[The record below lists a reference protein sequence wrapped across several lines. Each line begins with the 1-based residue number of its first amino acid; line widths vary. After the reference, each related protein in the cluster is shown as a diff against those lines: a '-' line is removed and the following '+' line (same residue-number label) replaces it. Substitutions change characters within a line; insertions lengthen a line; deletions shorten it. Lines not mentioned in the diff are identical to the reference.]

1 MKVFSI
7 LFLMIFCASS
17 TFFSQEESKSFKLIT
32 GLNLGST
39 GVGVELKYPIN
50 RHTVRLGFSY
60 LPLAYS
66 TDYNLGLALN
76 LAAEGS
82 IQKLNCMYEFQ
93 PFLKQEWFKIQAG
106 LSYLTKASSKVI
118 LTPTQSVTTG
128 IISLNSDEIGNITLT
143 SDSKGIA
150 PYFGIGLGRTTPK
163 KKLNVTFDMGV
174 NYLKATRITSEG
186 TKLLANNQQLG
197 EVLTE
202 KVKTYRWLP
211 VIQMNVNYVIEF
223 KKSQSG
229 KTF

>member
-7 LFLMIFCASS
+7 LYLIIFCASS

-76 LAAEGS
+76 LDVEGS

-93 PFLKQEWFKIQAG
+93 PFLKQEWFKLQAG
-106 LSYLTKASSKVI
+106 LSYLTNATSKVI
-118 LTPTQSVTTG
+118 LKPTESVSTG
-128 IISLNSDEIGNITLT
+128 IISLNSDEIGEIVLT
-143 SDSKGIA
+143 SDSRGLA
-150 PYFGIGLGRTTPK
+150 PYIGLGLGRTTPK
-163 KKLNVTFDMGV
+163 KKLNVTFDIGV
-174 NYLKATRITSEG
+174 NYLKATKITSEG
-186 TKLLANNQQLG
+186 TKLLSNNQQLG
-197 EVLTE
+197 EMLTE

-211 VIQMNVNYVIEF
+211 VIQMNINYLIEF

-229 KTF
+229 KAF

>member
-7 LFLMIFCASS
+7 LYLIIFCASS

-76 LAAEGS
+76 LDVEGS

-93 PFLKQEWFKIQAG
+93 PFLKQEWLKLQAG
-106 LSYLTKASSKVI
+106 LSYLTNATSKVI
-118 LTPTQSVTTG
+118 LKPTESVSTG
-128 IISLNSDEIGNITLT
+128 IISLNSDEIGEIVLT
-143 SDSKGIA
+143 SDSRGLA
-150 PYFGIGLGRTTPK
+150 PYIGLGLGRTTPK
-163 KKLNVTFDMGV
+163 KKLNVTFDIGV
-174 NYLKATRITSEG
+174 NYLKATKITSEG
-186 TKLLANNQQLG
+186 TKLLSNNQQLG
-197 EVLTE
+197 EMLTE

-211 VIQMNVNYVIEF
+211 VIQMNINYLIEF

-229 KTF
+229 KAF